1 MEEIPLEEVKQS
13 RRRPIKLLMI
23 LLAAVVLVGCG
34 VQQTG
39 NNPGVSAEGDRVYVA
54 YGTSVYAVDVVAQ
67 REIWR
72 FPAGGG
78 NTEYYAAP
86 SIGEDRIILGDA
98 GASQGFLSPGVVAS
112 AYAVNDVDSGS
123 PTSIWQT
130 TEKLARDRIV
140 AEALQAN
147 GQVFIGTAD
156 NDLVALDGNSGSEQ
170 WRTELG
176 HSVWGRPAFV
186 NGNVVVGS
194 MDKSVYGLD
203 AATGDINW
211 QQELGGAIAANI
223 VADGSTVYV
232 GSFDSHLYAFDG
244 ATGDEIFSAE
254 ATDWIWGAPSLGNGM
269 VFVGD
274 ASGEVIAVDQD
285 NGAQQWSTSVGG
297 VIEAGVMALGDTVY
311 VPVVVPTES
320 ASVTTGRL
328 VAINADTGV
337 VRWQVDKVN
346 PFAATPLAA
355 GGFIVVSYVNDD
367 NGVVLD
373 VFDADGKQVWSYTP
387 VEQ

>member
-39 NNPGVSAEGDRVYVA
+39 NNPGVSAAGDRVYVA